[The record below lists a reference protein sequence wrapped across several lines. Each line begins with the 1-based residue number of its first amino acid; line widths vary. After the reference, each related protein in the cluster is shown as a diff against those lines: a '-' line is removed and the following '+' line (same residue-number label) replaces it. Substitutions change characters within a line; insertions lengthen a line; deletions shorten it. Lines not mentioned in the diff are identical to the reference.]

1 MQSRTAS
8 IESELLCVQLTRE
21 ALAKRSLVA
30 RRRLAVSHVSGSNIV
45 GKACCCRRTR
55 LAAAYVSQSVLRSRP
70 KDSSTREYLALTCS
84 RERIG
89 DKSAHE
95 AWLRRRHQH
104 SQTWRTMLD
113 VPAAAAAAR
122 RAATHRRRNRKAV
135 LPPRRSRRQPQARQG
150 QPQALQGR
158 RPQSRRRRPPR
169 PHRSRTRPPRRP
181 QLSRPAPNFSSA
193 SSKPAAASGKAK
205 GKYKQPIAPSVD
217 GALPPLPEGWAW
229 ASVDQL
235 LAIVTDGDHQ
245 PPPQTDVGVPFLV
258 IGNVRKGEIDF
269 SSTRFVGADYFESV
283 DNSRRPK
290 NGDLLYTLVGSYGIL
305 VPVRTDRTFCIQRH
319 IAILRPHRGSPIE
332 YLALA
337 MASNFVFNQ
346 ATACATGTA
355 QPTVPLTG
363 LRALAIPLPPAAEQ
377 QRIVREA
384 ESRLSTGDAVA
395 DEVEASLR
403 RAEGLRQA
411 TLSGSFRDA

>member
-1 MQSRTAS
+1 MAQ
-8 IESELLCVQLTRE
+8 C
-21 ALAKRSLVA
+21 RSLQGGSIQRCA
-30 RRRLAVSHVSGSNIV
+30 RRTFASLTSP
-45 GKACCCRRTR
+45 CRSWT
-55 LAAAYVSQSVLRSRP
+55 SSV
-70 KDSSTREYLALTCS
+70 AN
-84 RERIG
+84 
-89 DKSAHE
+89 
-95 AWLRRRHQH
+95 
-104 SQTWRTMLD
+104 
-113 VPAAAAAAR
+113 
-122 RAATHRRRNRKAV
+122 RRRNRKAV

-169 PHRSRTRPPRRP
+169 PYRSRTCAARRARLRERRT
-181 QLSRPAPNFSSA
+181 QLLRRILEVRRSQWT
-193 SSKPAAASGKAK
+193 GK

-355 QPTVPLTG
+355 QPTVPLAG
-363 LRALAIPLPPAAEQ
+363 LRAILVPLPPLAEQ
-377 QRIVREA
+377 HRIIAEVDRRLSIVREA
-384 ESRLSTGDAVA
+384 EAEVDANLKRTEHLRHSTLA
-395 DEVEASLR
+395 
-403 RAEGLRQA
+403 RAFGERHDMPGRMSSPA
-411 TLSGSFRDA
+411 KPAR